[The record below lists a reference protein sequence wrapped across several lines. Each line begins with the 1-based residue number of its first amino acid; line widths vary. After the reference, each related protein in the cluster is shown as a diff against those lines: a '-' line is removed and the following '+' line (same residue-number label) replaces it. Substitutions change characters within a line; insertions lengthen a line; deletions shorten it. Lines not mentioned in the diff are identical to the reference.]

1 MSLKYALL
9 PNLLTPNP
17 DDYVAQVQNVK
28 SHDLESITQKMLEK
42 GSTITKTDVLAVL
55 NSFFETL
62 TQITKE
68 GETINLDLFKTT
80 LSITGVFDHAA
91 DTFDSKRH
99 QIKINATAGKLL
111 KEAITKV
118 KAEKVSS
125 AEALPHILQ
134 IKDSVTKTM
143 NQSITSNGVIEVV
156 GSLLKISGDNPKNGV
171 YFVDSS
177 GKATKAT
184 TLIDNKPGR
193 LIVLVPQLEK
203 GEYTLQIVTQYNGSV
218 KGLTQSR
225 TGTFHKTLVLV

>member
-28 SHDLESITQKMLEK
+28 SHDLSSITQKMLEK

-62 TQITKE
+62 TQITKD

-80 LSITGVFDHAA
+80 VSITGVFDHAA
-91 DTFDSKRH
+91 DTFDPKRH

-111 KEAITKV
+111 KEAIAGV

-184 TLIDNKPGR
+184 T
-193 LIVLVPQLEK
+193 
-203 GEYTLQIVTQYNGSV
+203 
-218 KGLTQSR
+218 
-225 TGTFHKTLVLV
+225 